1 MAMASSI
8 CITDLEV
15 EILADIFEIV
25 NDESPRTTP
34 SVAQVNRYFNSAVR
48 LVRYRRETLKWSATL
63 GRFVNQFDQAP
74 KDLFSPDRL
83 RGLRHLTIAKGGSF
97 EGLASSAATAGLKEL
112 LSAVTNLKSLT
123 YKTGRYPQPAIIS
136 VLQEKHPRADLR
148 VYDVD
153 KPQAHYNQLPSPE
166 AKYLAHSCV
175 SAFAMEVP
183 YRHDYIDGDH
193 RDFEHIVSNATK
205 LKSASLTSFG
215 IQTNRIWNWTAV
227 PFHGKPSTSLRQFSL
242 DGWPVSAQTL
252 DYWARYVDLA
262 GLETFACTRGPLSAS
277 YFVMAADVLRNL
289 KHVSLNLSPFTCTK
303 DTAKAAEQY
312 IATCPSLSTLSLWS
326 WMEKVSLSTILRQ
339 HGPTLEDLQLHMRE
353 EEVQTDFR
361 TLTLNEIML
370 VRTSCPKL
378 RRFTF
383 DLERQ
388 SKDLKVEDYSEI
400 LDEIK
405 RFNLESLQ
413 IYFDSG
419 LSYMMSRHSDH
430 LDREEEEDD
439 DDDASDNEDSVPNC
453 CGGGL
458 DSSSME
464 SIDTCFGTQ
473 EGRTLTLALHPPS
486 STKNIQRFTHE
497 VWKHMF
503 GERTTGARQLD
514 LKFGEWERKV
524 VPVPYR
530 PDGQVQ
536 QDLRVWCV
544 AKPHDRDDR
553 KGQSQVVLK
562 CCQGKHWEKST
573 TG

>member
-1 MAMASSI
+1 MASSTH
-8 CITDLEV
+8 ITDLEV

-34 SVAQVNRYFNSAVR
+34 SVAQVNRYFKSAVR
-48 LVRYRRETLKWSATL
+48 LVQYRRETLKWSASLT
-63 GRFVNQFDQAP
+63 RFVTRSDQP
-74 KDLFSPDRL
+74 LKDLFSPDRL
-83 RGLRHLTIAKGGSF
+83 RGLRHLTIAKGGPI
-97 EGLASSAATAGLKEL
+97 EALASSDATAGLKEL

-123 YKTGRYPQPAIIS
+123 YKTGRYPPPEIICT
-136 VLQEKHPRADLR
+136 LQAKHPRANLR

-153 KPQAHYNQLPSPE
+153 KPQNHYDEVPSLE
-166 AKYLAHSCV
+166 AKYLAQSCV
-175 SAFAMEVP
+175 SAFAMEVG
-183 YRHDYIDGDH
+183 YRHDYTDDEH
-193 RDFEHIVSNATK
+193 RDFEHIVSNAVQ

-215 IQTNRIWNWTAV
+215 ITTHRIRNWTAI
-227 PFHGKPSTSLRQFSL
+227 PFQGKPSTSLRHLSL
-242 DGWPVSAQTL
+242 DGWPVSAETL
-252 DYWARYVDLA
+252 VYWARYVDLA

-289 KHVSLNLSPFTCTK
+289 KHVSLNLSPFTCTE

-326 WMEKVSLSTILRQ
+326 WMGKVKLSTILGQ
-339 HGPTLEDLQLHMRE
+339 HGPTLQDLQLHMRE
-353 EEVQTDFR
+353 EEIQAEYR
-361 TLTLNEIML
+361 TLTLQEIKL
-370 VRTSCPKL
+370 VQYSCPKL
-378 RRFTF
+378 KRFTF

-388 SKDLKVEDYSEI
+388 SNDLKVGDYKDI

-405 RFNLESLQ
+405 QFNLEHLQ

-419 LSYMMSRHSDH
+419 LSYMMNIQPNGHADADEDEIFDGDTLSDY
-430 LDREEEEDD
+430 EDD
-439 DDDASDNEDSVPNC
+439 DVPNC

-458 DSSSME
+458 DSSNLDPLE
-464 SIDTCFGTQ
+464 FPVGL
-473 EGRTLTLALHPPS
+473 EERTVLILYPPS

-497 VWKHMF
+497 VWNHVF
-503 GERTTGARQLD
+503 GQRTTGVRQLD

-524 VPVPYR
+524 MPVPYR
-530 PDGQVQ
+530 PDGHVQ

-553 KGQSQVVLK
+553 KGQSQAVLK
-562 CCQGKHWEKST
+562 CCQGKHWEKFT